1 MQTMK
6 PLLFNKMQTKNPKL
20 IKMLLSEYGEEKSK
34 CIIFEGV
41 KSQEAIF
48 FFIYKYMRFKEFVT
62 AGIAVCRRRTQVAD
76 TKQ

>member
-1 MQTMK
+1 MCLKNMQTMK

-41 KSQEAIF
+41 ESQEAIF
-48 FFIYKYMRFKEFVT
+48 FFSYTNICVLRSLSRL
-62 AGIAVCRRRTQVAD
+62 G
-76 TKQ
+76 

>member
-41 KSQEAIF
+41 ESQEAIF
-48 FFIYKYMRFKEFVT
+48 FFS
-62 AGIAVCRRRTQVAD
+62 
-76 TKQ
+76 

>member
-6 PLLFNKMQTKNPKL
+6 PLLFNKMQTINPKL

-41 KSQEAIF
+41 ESQEAIF
-48 FFIYKYMRFKEFVT
+48 FFHIQIYAF
-62 AGIAVCRRRTQVAD
+62 
-76 TKQ
+76 